1 MPDSEL
7 ITVIG
12 IRGSGK
18 THLVK
23 YEILPSRGPLVIY
36 DTIDEYVNYPGL
48 ADVQTELDLLDGLEL
63 GESMRISHNSE
74 VEFDRLCEILLR
86 VKPNYYLVVDEFH
99 VLYQHHMSF
108 ERDVPNFKPLML
120 LGNHNNMSMILSTQR
135 PTDFPKYVL
144 TQTTTLYSF
153 QIWHK
158 ADIEFIANIVENP
171 EQFKDLEQF
180 HYIRIDFSSPITIT
194 EGCTSL

>member
-7 ITVIG
+7 IIVIG

-23 YEILPSRGPLVIY
+23 YEILPCRGPLVVY
-36 DTIDEYVNYPGL
+36 DTIDEYIDYPGL
-48 ADVQTELDLLDGLEL
+48 ADVETELDLLDGLEL
-63 GESMRISHNSE
+63 GESMRVSYKSDLD
-74 VEFDRLCEILLR
+74 FDRLCEILLR
-86 VKPNYYLVVDEFH
+86 VKPHYYLVVDEFH
-99 VLYQHHMSF
+99 VLYSHHMSF
-108 ERDVPNFKPLML
+108 ERDCPNFKPLML
-120 LGNHNNMSMILSTQR
+120 LGNHNNMSMILTTQR

-171 EQFKDLEQF
+171 EQFKDLKQF
-180 HYIRIDFSSPITIT
+180 EYIRINFSSPISI
-194 EGCTSL
+194 ENGSTSL